1 MAMVRYNHKYCILM
15 HSQNRLPVAM
25 IFFVDTIRE
34 DTNMNTTHL
43 WRWLNGIA
51 VIVVVILL
59 ACIQRASAEDQ
70 GVSGN
75 ELVIGM
81 SNALSGPAAALG
93 TGVKTGALTYFNK
106 VNSSG
111 GIYGRKIKVISYD
124 DGYEPKQT
132 VDTTNKLISQDKV
145 FALFGYVGTPTST
158 AILPIINKEAIPY
171 FGPFTGAEFLR
182 NPVNRHIFNVRGSYF
197 NEAEMQVEYLTK
209 KLGKKRIGVFIQN
222 DAYGLAVKGGVIKAL
237 KARSMAL
244 AGEGTYERNTSNVDA
259 GLAVL
264 KSAGPDAVV
273 MVGTYKAMAA
283 FIKKAKAEGFTPT
296 FLNVSFVGTAA
307 LVKELGGAGDGVII
321 SQVMPSPTDASLPLV
336 RQYQADMRAA
346 GHSDFDYTDLEGYV
360 DAVVFTEV
368 LKKAGKN
375 LTRDSFIAA
384 AESLNVTSGGLTF
397 AFSPSNHQALSKIY
411 LTKITGSKVVMVQ

>member
-1 MAMVRYNHKYCILM
+1 MNKT
-15 HSQNRLPVAM
+15 RL
-25 IFFVDTIRE
+25 
-34 DTNMNTTHL
+34 
-43 WRWLNGIA
+43 WLKGM
-51 VIVVVILL
+51 IVVAAVVLL
-59 ACIQRASAEDQ
+59 ACIQPASAEEQ
-70 GVSGN
+70 GVSAN
-75 ELVIGM
+75 EVLIGM
-81 SNALSGPAAALG
+81 SNALTGPASALG
-93 TGVKTGALTYFNK
+93 TGVKNGALVYFNK
-106 VNSSG
+106 VNSGG
-111 GIYGRKIKVISYD
+111 GINGRKIKIISYD

-132 VDTTNKLISQDKV
+132 VETTNKLITRDKV

-158 AILPIINKEAIPY
+158 AIVPIINKEKIPY

-182 NPVNRHIFNVRGSYF
+182 KPVNRHIFNVRGSYF
-197 NEAEMQVEYLTK
+197 DEAEMQVEYLTK

-244 AGEGTYERNTSNVDA
+244 AGEGTYERNTSNVEA
-259 GLAVL
+259 GLAAL
-264 KSAGPDAVV
+264 KTADPDAVV

-283 FIKKAKAEGFTPT
+283 FIKKAKAQGFSPV

-307 LVKELGGAGDGVII
+307 LVKELGGSGDGVII

-346 GHSDFDYTDLEGYV
+346 GHSDLDYTDLEGYV

-375 LTRDSFIAA
+375 LTRGSFIAA
-384 AESLNVTSGGLTF
+384 AESLNVTDGGLTF
-397 AFSPSNHQALSKIY
+397 AFSPSNHQAMSQIY
-411 LTKITGSKVVMVQ
+411 LTKIWGNKIVMVR